1 MAARKRKAAP
11 PKQTAKIQAEPEV
24 DQEVEPAAPAEAE
37 PEPAAPVEAEAEAA
51 PSEEADAEFPASEP
65 EHAEREPSS
74 GREPDDADAA
84 PDSESERVTLAPRSR
99 VKDADAEELNG
110 SSEPDSPPDFNEE
123 LIGEGPS
130 DVDESRVDDTGAY
143 LKGLLEA
150 LLFVSDRPLEIK
162 DLARAAKIDKKRV
175 EELIEEIRH
184 DFQHRGVRLD
194 EVGDGYAFRSN
205 PAYSEY
211 VRGYLSLKPVRLSRA
226 QLETLS
232 IVAYRQPI
240 TRPEVDDIRGVD
252 AGPVLKGLLERD
264 LIRII
269 GKKDE
274 PGRPMLYGTTQ
285 TFLQVFSLKSPRDL
299 PTLRE
304 FTELNDESRR
314 TFAEELGEEAP
325 EGPISFEEAMAAD
338 ASTDAAGTAEST
350 EAGDATTDAT
360 AERAESE
367 DPDAASE
374 PAEQDEA
381 EDGDQSDDD
390 ESDDDDDD
398 ESDDDDDDE
407 SDDDD
412 DDDDEASD
420 DDDESDDDDDES
432 DDDDDE
438 SDDDESDDDDDDESD
453 DDEDDESDDD
463 DDDDDDDE
471 SDDEDEPAEKK

>member
-1 MAARKRKAAP
+1 M
-11 PKQTAKIQAEPEV
+11 
-24 DQEVEPAAPAEAE
+24 
-37 PEPAAPVEAEAEAA
+37 
-51 PSEEADAEFPASEP
+51 
-65 EHAEREPSS
+65 
-74 GREPDDADAA
+74 
-84 PDSESERVTLAPRSR
+84 TLPPRSR
-99 VKDADAEELNG
+99 VKDADA
-110 SSEPDSPPDFNEE
+110 SADDPVSEPEPDFDEQ
-123 LIGEGPS
+123 LLGEGPS
-130 DVDESRVDDTGAY
+130 EVDESRVDDTGAY

-175 EELIEEIRH
+175 EELLEEIRT
-184 DFQHRGVRLD
+184 DYQHRGVRLD

-285 TFLQVFSLKSPRDL
+285 TFLQVFSLKSLRDL

-304 FTELNDESRR
+304 FTELNDESRK

-338 ASTDAAGTAEST
+338 AGLDTPPTAPSETRGEASAALDSPEEGEDAAESKG
-350 EAGDATTDAT
+350 AG
-360 AERAESE
+360 EPEESG
-367 DPDAASE
+367 DDSA
-374 PAEQDEA
+374 DES
-381 EDGDQSDDD
+381 DDDDD

-398 ESDDDDDDE
+398 DDDESDDDDDDDDDE

-412 DDDDEASD
+412 DDDDESD
-420 DDDESDDDDDES
+420 DDDDDDES

-438 SDDDESDDDDDDESD
+438 SDDKDERDDK
-453 DDEDDESDDD
+453 
-463 DDDDDDDE
+463 
-471 SDDEDEPAEKK
+471 PAEDK